1 MVAVDG
7 ALLLSSVVVRVMI
20 EVLVMVFPFIG
31 RIVVV
36 GALRSTYPEIAVL
49 FPMFPTWSTI
59 RQLMVNDVV
68 LPLLLVGGIKDGF
81 VLAVMLMVEPSLHT
95 HCA

>member
-7 ALLLSSVVVRVMI
+7 PLLLSSVVVIVMI
-20 EVLVMVFPFIG
+20 EVLVMVFPFG

-36 GALRSTYPEIAVL
+36 GAFRSTYPEIGVL

-68 LPLLLVGGIKDGF
+68 FPLLLVGGIKDGF
-81 VLAVMLMVEPSLHT
+81 VLEVMLMVEPSPHT